1 MSKAMNN
8 TKNLLAFDFG
18 ASSGRAVLGRFN
30 GEKLTLEEL
39 HRFSN
44 DPVKLGDTLYWDVLR
59 LFHEIKQS
67 LLKAKAVCVPDSI
80 GIDTWGV
87 DFGLLD
93 AEDRLLENPVHYR
106 DARTAGIFDTAFGKI
121 PKDELYRITGNQ
133 LMEINTAFQLLSL
146 REARPALLER
156 AKTLLFMPDLFAF
169 MLTGEKHAEYSIA
182 STSQLLDAK
191 TRTWSP
197 RILESFGIPATLFPA
212 IVPTATPIGCLRAD
226 LCEELGIPASRV
238 IAVAGHDTQC
248 AQASVPA
255 AEKDFLFLSCGTW
268 SLLGTELDAPLV
280 NAQTAACNITNEGGY
295 GGKTSF
301 LKNIIGLWLIQ
312 ETRRQW
318 QKEGENLSFA
328 EMEKLA
334 LLAPAFQ
341 CFIDPDDAVFVPAG
355 NIPKRIQEYCRK
367 TAQKVPETKGEIL
380 RCIYDSLAM
389 KYRYAIAQ
397 IEQCT
402 EKQYN
407 TLHIVGGGVKDTL
420 LCRLS
425 ADVCGKTVVAGPVE
439 ATVFGNLVL
448 QLLASG
454 ELYSLAEAR
463 ELVRRS
469 DKVTTFTPN
478 PEAETDSAYE
488 AFLQAT
494 HLS

>member
-1 MSKAMNN
+1 MKK

-18 ASSGRAVLGRFN
+18 ASSGRAVLGQFD
-30 GEKLTLEEL
+30 GEKLTLQEL

-59 LFHEIKQS
+59 LFFEIKQS
-67 LLKAKAVCVPDSI
+67 LLKAKTVCTPDSI

-93 AEDRLLENPVHYR
+93 ADDRLLENPVHYR
-106 DARTAGIFDTAFGKI
+106 DARTANIFDRAFGKI
-121 PKDELYRITGNQ
+121 SKEELYRITGNQ
-133 LMEINTAFQLLSL
+133 LMEINTVFQLLSL
-146 REARPALLER
+146 CENRPALLER

-169 MLTGEKHAEYSIA
+169 MLTGEKHTEYSIA
-182 STSQLLDAK
+182 STSQLLDAQS
-191 TRTWSP
+191 RTWSAH
-197 RILESFGIPATLFPA
+197 ILDTFGIPKHLFPD
-212 IVPTATPIGCLRAD
+212 IVPTATPIGDLRAD
-226 LCEELGIPASRV
+226 LCEELGISASRV

-248 AQASVPA
+248 AQASVPTT
-255 AEKDFLFLSCGTW
+255 EKDFLFLSCGTW
-268 SLLGTELDAPLV
+268 SLLGTELDAPLN

-295 GGKTSF
+295 GGKASF

-318 QKEGENLSFA
+318 QKEGEVLSFA

-334 LLAPAFQ
+334 LSAPAFQ
-341 CFIDPDDAVFVPAG
+341 SFIDPDDAVFVPAG
-355 NIPKRIQEYCRK
+355 DIPKRIQEYCRHS
-367 TAQKVPETKGEIL
+367 AQKVPETKGEIL

-402 EKQYN
+402 AKRYS

-420 LCRLS
+420 LCQLT
-425 ADVCGKTVVAGPVE
+425 ADICGKTVVAGPVE

-448 QLLASG
+448 QLLATG
-454 ELYSLAEAR
+454 ELRTLEEAR
-463 ELVRRS
+463 AVVRRS
-469 DKVTTFTPN
+469 DGVQTYLPNVYANTDTAYKTFL
-478 PEAETDSAYE
+478 EV
-488 AFLQAT
+488 T
-494 HLS
+494 HLC

>member
-1 MSKAMNN
+1 MNN

-156 AKTLLFMPDLFAF
+156 AKTLLFMPDLFTF
-169 MLTGEKHAEYSIA
+169 MLTGEKRAEYSIA

-197 RILESFGIPATLFPA
+197 RILESFGIPATLFPE

-280 NAQTAACNITNEGGY
+280 NAQTADCNITNEGGY

-478 PEAETDSAYE
+478 PEAESDSAYE

-494 HLS
+494 HLL

>member
-1 MSKAMNN
+1 MNN

-18 ASSGRAVLGRFN
+18 ASSGRAVLGRFD

-156 AKTLLFMPDLFAF
+156 AKTLLFMPDLFTF
-169 MLTGEKHAEYSIA
+169 MLTGEKRAEYSIA

-255 AEKDFLFLSCGTW
+255 AEEDFLFLSCGTW

-280 NAQTAACNITNEGGY
+280 NAQTADCNITNEGGY

-318 QKEGENLSFA
+318 KKEGENLSFA

-478 PEAETDSAYE
+478 PEAETDSAYK

>member
-1 MSKAMNN
+1 MNN

-18 ASSGRAVLGRFN
+18 ASSGRAVLGRFD

-93 AEDRLLENPVHYR
+93 AEDRLIENPVHYR

-318 QKEGENLSFA
+318 QKEGANLSFA

-478 PEAETDSAYE
+478 PEAEPDSAYE

-494 HLS
+494 HLL

>member
-1 MSKAMNN
+1 MKQP
-8 TKNLLAFDFG
+8 KNLLAFDFG
-18 ASSGRAVLGRFN
+18 ASSGRAVLGRFD
-30 GEKLTLEEL
+30 GKKLTLDEL

-59 LFHEIKQS
+59 LFHEIKQA
-67 LLKAKAVCVPDSI
+67 LLKAKAVCTPDSI

-93 AEDRLLENPVHYR
+93 ADGHLLENPVHYR
-106 DARTAGIFDTAFGKI
+106 DTRTAGIFDRAFSRLSKE
-121 PKDELYRITGNQ
+121 ELYRTTGNQ
-133 LMEINTAFQLLSL
+133 LMEINTVFQLSALC
-146 REARPALLER
+146 ETRPALLEQ
-156 AKTLLFMPDLFAF
+156 AQTLLFMPDLFSF
-169 MLTGEKHAEYSIA
+169 MLTGEKHTEYSIA
-182 STSQLLDAK
+182 STSQLLDAQ

-197 RILESFGIPATLFPA
+197 AVLESFGIPRTLFPE
-212 IVPTATPIGCLRAD
+212 IVPTATPIGTLRAD
-226 LCEELGIPASRV
+226 LCEELGISASRV

-255 AEKDFLFLSCGTW
+255 NETDFLFLSCGTW
-268 SLLGTELDAPLV
+268 SLLGTELDAPLI

-295 GGKTSF
+295 GGKASF
-301 LKNIIGLWLIQ
+301 LKNIIGLWLVQ

-318 QKEGENLSFA
+318 QKEGESLSFA

-334 LLAPAFQ
+334 LAAPAFQ
-341 CFIDPDDAVFVPAG
+341 SFIDPDDARFVPAG

-402 EKQYN
+402 GKRYD
-407 TLHIVGGGVKDTL
+407 TLHIVGGGVKDAL
-420 LCRLS
+420 LCRLT

-439 ATVFGNLVL
+439 ATVYGNLIL
-448 QLLASG
+448 QLLATG
-454 ELYSLAEAR
+454 EIGTLEEAR
-463 ELVRRS
+463 EIVRRS
-469 DKVTTFTPN
+469 DSVQTYLPNAQTNTEAAYKTFLEVTN
-478 PEAETDSAYE
+478 
-488 AFLQAT
+488 LC
-494 HLS
+494 

>member
-1 MSKAMNN
+1 MNN

-18 ASSGRAVLGRFN
+18 ASSGRAVLGRFD

-156 AKTLLFMPDLFAF
+156 AKTLLFMPDLFTF
-169 MLTGEKHAEYSIA
+169 MLTGEKRAEYSIA

-469 DKVTTFTPN
+469 DKVITFTPN

-494 HLS
+494 HLL

>member
-1 MSKAMNN
+1 MNN

-18 ASSGRAVLGRFN
+18 ASSGRAVLGRFD

-44 DPVKLGDTLYWDVLR
+44 DPVALGGTLYWDVLR

-67 LLKAKAVCVPDSI
+67 LLKAKPVCTPDSI
-80 GIDTWGV
+80 GVDTWGV

-93 AEDRLLENPVHYR
+93 ADGYLLENPVHYR

-146 REARPALLER
+146 REARPAMLER

-169 MLTGEKHAEYSIA
+169 MLTGEKHTEYSIA
-182 STSQLLDAK
+182 STAQLLDAQK
-191 TRTWSP
+191 RTWSP
-197 RILESFGIPATLFPA
+197 QVLRAFGIPETLFA
-212 IVPTATPIGCLRAD
+212 EIIPTATPIGSLRAD
-226 LCEELGIPASRV
+226 LCEELGIPSSRV

-255 AEKDFLFLSCGTW
+255 NEKDFLFLSCGTW
-268 SLLGTELDAPLV
+268 SLLGTELDAPLI

-295 GGKTSF
+295 GGKASF

-318 QKEGENLSFA
+318 QKEGETFSFA
-328 EMEKLA
+328 DMEKAA
-334 LLAPAFQ
+334 LSAPALQ

-355 NIPKRIQEYCRK
+355 DIPKRIREYCRK
-367 TAQKVPETKGEIL
+367 TAQKIPETKGEIL

-402 EKQYN
+402 GKQYS
-407 TLHIVGGGVKDTL
+407 TLHIVGGGVKDKL
-420 LCRLS
+420 LCRLT
-425 ADVCGKTVVAGPVE
+425 ADICEKNVVAGPVE

-454 ELYSLAEAR
+454 EIHTLAEAR
-463 ELVRRS
+463 EIVRRS
-469 DKVTTFTPN
+469 DSVQTYLPTADADVDAAYKTFL
-478 PEAETDSAYE
+478 EV
-488 AFLQAT
+488 T
-494 HLS
+494 HLC

>member
-1 MSKAMNN
+1 MNN

-18 ASSGRAVLGRFN
+18 ASSGRAVLGRFD
-30 GEKLTLEEL
+30 GERLTLEEL

-59 LFHEIKQS
+59 LFFEIKQS
-67 LLKAKAVCVPDSI
+67 LLKAKAVCTPDSI

-121 PKDELYRITGNQ
+121 PQDELYRITGNQ
-133 LMEINTAFQLLSL
+133 IMEINTAFQLLSL
-146 REARPALLER
+146 RETRPALLER
-156 AKTLLFMPDLFAF
+156 AKTLLFMPDLFSF

-182 STSQLLDAK
+182 TTAQLLDAQAG
-191 TRTWSP
+191 TWSP
-197 RILESFGIPATLFPA
+197 RILSAFGIPETLFPA

-226 LCEELGIPASRV
+226 LCEELGISPSRV

-255 AEKDFLFLSCGTW
+255 GETDFLFLSCGTW

-301 LKNIIGLWLIQ
+301 LKNIIGLWLVQ

-318 QKEGENLSFA
+318 QKEGETLSFA

-334 LLAPAFQ
+334 LSVPAFQ

-355 NIPKRIQEYCRK
+355 NIPKRIREYCRR
-367 TAQKVPETKGEIL
+367 TAQKVPESKGEIL

-402 EKQYN
+402 EKRYN

-420 LCRLS
+420 LCRLT

-448 QLLASG
+448 QLLASK
-454 ELYSLAEAR
+454 ELYTLEEAR
-463 ELVRRS
+463 EVVHRS
-469 DKVTTFTPN
+469 DKVNTFTPN
-478 PEAETDSAYE
+478 GGAEIDNAYE

-494 HLS
+494 HLD

>member
-1 MSKAMNN
+1 MNN

-18 ASSGRAVLGRFN
+18 ASSGRAVLGRFD

-169 MLTGEKHAEYSIA
+169 MLTGEKRAEYSIA

-191 TRTWSP
+191 TRTWSL

-469 DKVTTFTPN
+469 DKVITFTPN

>member
-1 MSKAMNN
+1 MKQ

-18 ASSGRAVLGRFN
+18 ASSGRAVLGRFD
-30 GEKLTLEEL
+30 GKKLTLEEL

-67 LLKAKAVCVPDSI
+67 LLKAKAVCTPDSI

-93 AEDRLLENPVHYR
+93 TDEHLLENPVHYR
-106 DARTAGIFDTAFGKI
+106 DARTAGIFNRAFSRLSKE
-121 PKDELYRITGNQ
+121 ELYRITGNQ
-133 LMEINTAFQLLSL
+133 LMEINTVFQLAAL
-146 REARPALLER
+146 RETRPALLEQ
-156 AKTLLFMPDLFAF
+156 AKNLLFMPDLFAF
-169 MLTGEKHAEYSIA
+169 MLTGEKHTEYSIA
-182 STSQLLDAK
+182 STSQLLDAQ

-197 RILESFGIPATLFPA
+197 TVLESFGIPRTLFPE
-212 IVPTATPIGCLRAD
+212 IVPTATPIGTLRAD

-255 AEKDFLFLSCGTW
+255 SEKDFLFLSCGTW
-268 SLLGTELDAPLV
+268 SLLGTELDAPLI

-295 GGKTSF
+295 GGKASF

-318 QKEGENLSFA
+318 QKEGDSLSFA

-334 LLAPAFQ
+334 LAAPAFQ
-341 CFIDPDDAVFVPAG
+341 SFIDPDDALFVPAG

-367 TAQKVPETKGEIL
+367 TAQKAPETKGEIL

-402 EKQYN
+402 EKQYS

-420 LCRLS
+420 LCRLT

-439 ATVFGNLVL
+439 ATVYGNLVL
-448 QLLASG
+448 QLLATG
-454 ELYSLAEAR
+454 EIDTLEEAR
-463 ELVRRS
+463 EIVRHS
-469 DKVTTFTPN
+469 DNVQTYLPNVQTDTEAAYKTFLEVTN
-478 PEAETDSAYE
+478 
-488 AFLQAT
+488 LC
-494 HLS
+494 

>member
-1 MSKAMNN
+1 MNN

>member
-1 MSKAMNN
+1 MKQ

-18 ASSGRAVLGRFN
+18 ASSGRAVLGRFD

-59 LFHEIKQS
+59 LFFEIKQS
-67 LLKAKAVCVPDSI
+67 LLKAKTVCTPDSI

-106 DARTAGIFDTAFGKI
+106 DARTAGIFERAFSRLSKE
-121 PKDELYRITGNQ
+121 ELYRVTGNQ
-133 LMEINTAFQLLSL
+133 LMEINTVFQLLSL
-146 REARPALLER
+146 RETRSALLER
-156 AKTLLFMPDLFAF
+156 TKTLLFMPDLFAF
-169 MLTGEKHAEYSIA
+169 MLTGEKHTEYSIA
-182 STSQLLDAK
+182 STAQLLDAQK
-191 TRTWSP
+191 RTWSP
-197 RILESFGIPATLFPA
+197 EVLENFGIPAHLFPD
-212 IVPTATPIGCLRAD
+212 IIPTATPIGNLRAD
-226 LCEELGIPASRV
+226 LCEELGISASRV

-255 AEKDFLFLSCGTW
+255 SEKDFLFLSCGTW
-268 SLLGTELDAPLV
+268 SLLGTELDAPLI

-301 LKNIIGLWLIQ
+301 LKNIIGLWLVQ

-318 QKEGENLSFA
+318 QKEGETLSFA

-334 LLAPAFQ
+334 LAAPAFQ
-341 CFIDPDDAVFVPAG
+341 CFIDPDDALFVPAG
-355 NIPKRIQEYCRK
+355 NIPKRIQTYCRK
-367 TAQKVPETKGEIL
+367 TVQKTPETKGEIL

-402 EKQYN
+402 EKQYS

-420 LCRLS
+420 LCRLT

-439 ATVFGNLVL
+439 ATVYGNLVL
-448 QLLASG
+448 QLLATG
-454 ELYSLAEAR
+454 EIRTLAEAR
-463 ELVRRS
+463 EIVRHS
-469 DKVTTFTPN
+469 DSVQTYLPNAQTNTEAAYKTFLEVTN
-478 PEAETDSAYE
+478 
-488 AFLQAT
+488 LC
-494 HLS
+494 

>member
-1 MSKAMNN
+1 MNN

-30 GEKLTLEEL
+30 GEKLMLEEL

-67 LLKAKAVCVPDSI
+67 LLKAKSVCTLDSI
-80 GIDTWGV
+80 GVDTWGV

-93 AEDRLLENPVHYR
+93 ADDRLLENPVHYR
-106 DARTAGIFDTAFGKI
+106 DARTAGIFDRAFSYMS
-121 PKDELYRITGNQ
+121 KDELYRITGNQ
-133 LMEINTAFQLLSL
+133 LMEINTVFQLLALS
-146 REARPALLER
+146 EMRPALLEQ

-169 MLTGEKHAEYSIA
+169 MLTGEKHTEYSIA
-182 STSQLLDAK
+182 STAQLLDAQS
-191 TRTWSP
+191 RIWSSLV
-197 RILESFGIPATLFPA
+197 LEKFGIPSTLFPD
-212 IVPTATPIGCLRAD
+212 IVPTATPIGNLRAD
-226 LCEELGIPASRV
+226 LCEELGISASRV

-255 AEKDFLFLSCGTW
+255 SEKDFLFLSCGTW
-268 SLLGTELDAPLV
+268 SLLGTELDAPLI

-295 GGKTSF
+295 GGKASF

-318 QKEGENLSFA
+318 QKEGDTLSFA
-328 EMEKLA
+328 EMEQLA
-334 LLAPAFQ
+334 LSAPAFQ
-341 CFIDPDDAVFVPAG
+341 SFIDPDDALFVPAG

-407 TLHIVGGGVKDTL
+407 ALHIVGGGVKDKL
-420 LCRLS
+420 LCRLT
-425 ADVCGKTVVAGPVE
+425 ADICGKTVVAGPVE

-448 QLLASG
+448 QLLATG
-454 ELYSLAEAR
+454 EIHTLEEAR
-463 ELVRRS
+463 EIVRRS
-469 DKVTTFTPN
+469 DSVQTYLPNTNADTDAAYKTFLEVTG
-478 PEAETDSAYE
+478 
-488 AFLQAT
+488 LC
-494 HLS
+494 

>member
-1 MSKAMNN
+1 MNN

-18 ASSGRAVLGRFN
+18 ASSGRAVLGRFD

-146 REARPALLER
+146 REARPALLGR

-197 RILESFGIPATLFPA
+197 RILESFGIPATLFPE

-355 NIPKRIQEYCRK
+355 NIPNRIQDYCRR

-402 EKQYN
+402 GKQYN

-469 DKVTTFTPN
+469 DKVAAFTPN